1 MIGAPSG
8 GLTPWLA
15 SATFPEAIH
24 ASYPRIPVPKKPNY
38 DFEKR
43 RREQQRQAKKD
54 AKLEEK
60 ARRREAERA
69 AGQPNEGVEPPAAE

>member
-1 MIGAPSG
+1 M
-8 GLTPWLA
+8 
-15 SATFPEAIH
+15 
-24 ASYPRIPVPKKPNY
+24 PKKPNY

-54 AKLEEK
+54 AKAEEK

-69 AGQPNEGVEPPAAE
+69 VAQPEGVEPPLPE